1 MKSAC
6 STRPARKG
14 FTLIELSVVI
24 FILIALLSMGFGMS
38 KSIDKWKKGKEAS
51 ETLRSVYTAQRLYLA
66 DHPTVAVNTLNPT
79 MVAPYIPNGTGNT
92 VPTAVSLT
100 NATLYARVNVSPP
113 IWTTSSGGTSGTAY
127 DPSGSSTDSLWDV
140 GQ

>member
-1 MKSAC
+1 MKASRSAT
-6 STRPARKG
+6 SARRG

-38 KSIDKWKKGKEAS
+38 KAIEKWKKGKEAS

-66 DHPTVAVNTLNPT
+66 DHPTTALATLTPT
-79 MVAPYIPNGTGNT
+79 LVAPYIPNGTGNT
-92 VPTAVSLT
+92 VPTTVSLT
-100 NATLYARVNVSPP
+100 NVTLYARVNVSPP
-113 IWTTSSGGTSGTAY
+113 IWTTTTGGISGSAY
-127 DPSGSSTDSLWDV
+127 DPSGSSSDSLWDV

>member
-1 MKSAC
+1 MKPAC

-38 KSIDKWKKGKEAS
+38 KSIEKWKKGKEAS
-51 ETLRSVYTAQRLYLA
+51 ETLRSIYTAQRLYLA
-66 DHPTVAVNTLNPT
+66 DHPTAAVNTLTPAMLT
-79 MVAPYIPNGTGNT
+79 PYIPNGNGTM
-92 VPTAVSLT
+92 PTAVSLQGT
-100 NATLYARVNVSPP
+100 QLNANVRLSPP
-113 IWTTSSGGTSGTAY
+113 VWSTAAGGNGATY
-127 DPSGSSTDSLWDV
+127 DPSGSNTDSLWDV

>member
-1 MKSAC
+1 MK
-6 STRPARKG
+6 PARSANPARGG

-38 KSIDKWKKGKEAS
+38 KAIDTWKKAKEAS

-66 DHPTVAVNTLNPT
+66 DHPTTALSTLTPT
-79 MVAPYIPNGTGNT
+79 LVAPYIPNGNGTT
-92 VPTAVSLT
+92 VPTATSLT
-100 NATLYARVNVSPP
+100 NSTLYARVNVSPP
-113 IWTTSSGGTSGTAY
+113 YWTTAAGGTTGSAY
-127 DPSGSSTDSLWDV
+127 DPSGSATDSLWDV

>member
-1 MKSAC
+1 MKSAR
-6 STRPARKG
+6 SANPARKG

-38 KSIDKWKKGKEAS
+38 KAIDKWKKGKEAS
-51 ETLRSVYTAQRLYLA
+51 ESLRSVYTAQRLYLA
-66 DHPTVAVNTLNPT
+66 DNPT
-79 MVAPYIPNGTGNT
+79 KAVTTLTPTLVAPYIPNGNGTT

-100 NATLYARVNVSPP
+100 NTTLYARVNVSPP
-113 IWTTSSGGTSGTAY
+113 VWTTASGGISGTAY

>member
-1 MKSAC
+1 MKS
-6 STRPARKG
+6 TRSANSARRG

-38 KSIDKWKKGKEAS
+38 KAIDKWKKGKEAS

-66 DHPTVAVNTLNPT
+66 DHPTRPIGEITPA
-79 MVAPYIPNGTGNT
+79 MVAPYIPNGNGTA
-92 VPTAVSLT
+92 VPTTPSLT
-100 NATLYARVNVSPP
+100 NVTLYARVNVSPP
-113 IWTTSSGGTSGTAY
+113 IWTPTSGGTDGVAY

-140 GQ
+140 GP

>member
-1 MKSAC
+1 MK
-6 STRPARKG
+6 PARSANPARGG

-38 KSIDKWKKGKEAS
+38 KAIDTWKKGKEAS

-66 DHPTVAVNTLNPT
+66 DHPTTALSTLT
-79 MVAPYIPNGTGNT
+79 HTLVAPYIPNGNGTT
-92 VPTAVSLT
+92 VPTTPSLT

-113 IWTTSSGGTSGTAY
+113 YWTTTAGGTSGSAY
-127 DPSGSSTDSLWDV
+127 DPSGSTTDSLWDV

>member
-1 MKSAC
+1 MKSAR
-6 STRPARKG
+6 SATPTRKG

-38 KSIDKWKKGKEAS
+38 RAIDTWKKGKEAS

-66 DHPTVAVNTLNPT
+66 DHPTSAVSTLT
-79 MVAPYIPNGTGNT
+79 HSMVAPYIPNGNGNT

-100 NATLYARVNVSPP
+100 NGTLYARVNVSPP
-113 IWTTSSGGTSGTAY
+113 VWTTTSGGTSGTAY